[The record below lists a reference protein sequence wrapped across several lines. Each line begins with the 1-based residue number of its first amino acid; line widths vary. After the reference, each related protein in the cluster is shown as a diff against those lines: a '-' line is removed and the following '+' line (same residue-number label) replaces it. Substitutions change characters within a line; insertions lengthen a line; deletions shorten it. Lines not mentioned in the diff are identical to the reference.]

1 MIIKQ
6 FNNRKEMID
15 SIQRQAKI
23 DHYARKKAWALYY
36 KKKGQDQLAKN
47 MTSQIVELPTKDN
60 FMLNFIYDNQCTRK
74 VYC

>member
-36 KKKGQDQLAKN
+36 KKKGPRP
-47 MTSQIVELPTKDN
+47 TSQK
-60 FMLNFIYDNQCTRK
+60 YDFPNSRAAYK
-74 VYC
+74 R